1 MTCYLEFEA
10 GQSLDIP
17 CEELAERCLEAVME
31 AENCPYE
38 AQINV
43 VITDNASIQEVNR
56 EFRGVD
62 APTDVLSFPTVE
74 YAKPSD
80 FSGLEEHAE
89 DYFDPDSGELMLGDM
104 MLSAQKVREQADA
117 YGHSLE
123 REFAFLVVAQPLAP
137 VRLRPYGGRGAAADG
152 GAPAGHHGPFGNI
165 SIRKIIK

>member
-43 VITDNASIQEVNR
+43 VTTDNASIQEVNR

-74 YAKPSD
+74 Y
-80 FSGLEEHAE
+80 
-89 DYFDPDSGELMLGDM
+89 
-104 MLSAQKVREQADA
+104 VC
-117 YGHSLE
+117 
-123 REFAFLVVAQPLAP
+123 FL
-137 VRLRPYGGRGAAADG
+137 
-152 GAPAGHHGPFGNI
+152 
-165 SIRKIIK
+165 

>member
-123 REFAFLVVAQPLAP
+123 REFAFLVVHSLLHLCGYDHMEEEE
-137 VRLRPYGGRGAAADG
+137 RLRMEERQRVIMDRLGIYR
-152 GAPAGHHGPFGNI
+152 
-165 SIRKIIK
+165 

>member
-1 MTCYLEFEA
+1 MTCYVEFEA
-10 GQSLDIP
+10 GQSLDLP

-38 AQINV
+38 AQVNV

-62 APTDVLSFPTVE
+62 APTDVLSFPAAE
-74 YAKPSD
+74 YEEPSD
-80 FSGLEEHAE
+80 FSGLEEHTE

-104 MLSAQKVREQADA
+104 MISAQKVEEQARA

-123 REFAFLVVAQPLAP
+123 REFAFLVVHSLLHLCGYDHMEEEE
-137 VRLRPYGGRGAAADG
+137 RLRMEERQRVVMDRLGIYR
-152 GAPAGHHGPFGNI
+152 
-165 SIRKIIK
+165 

>member
-123 REFAFLVVAQPLAP
+123 REFAFLVVHSLLHLCGYDHMEEGE
-137 VRLRPYGGRGAAADG
+137 RLRMEERQRVIMDRLGIYR
-152 GAPAGHHGPFGNI
+152 
-165 SIRKIIK
+165 